1 MHTLTYSAARAHLSE
16 TMDQVVNNREPVIIT
31 RSKRESVV
39 MLSLEDYQS
48 MQETAYLLRNPH
60 NARHLLA
67 SIAELE
73 AKHTV
78 SKSLAELNA
87 LAP

>member
-16 TMDQVVNNREPVIIT
+16 TMDQVVNNREAVIIT
-31 RSKRESVV
+31 RSKREPVV

-60 NARHLLA
+60 NARRLLE
-67 SIAELE
+67 SIAQLE
-73 AKHTV
+73 AGH
-78 SKSLAELNA
+78 SIPKSRSELDA
-87 LAP
+87 LAQ